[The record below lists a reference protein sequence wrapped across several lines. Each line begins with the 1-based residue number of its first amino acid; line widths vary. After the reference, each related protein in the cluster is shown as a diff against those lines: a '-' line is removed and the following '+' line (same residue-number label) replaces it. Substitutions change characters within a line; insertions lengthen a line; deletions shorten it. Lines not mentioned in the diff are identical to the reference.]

1 MKGLSIEIYDDDDF
15 EPQYQHHD
23 FENNDD
29 SEVESGLSELD
40 DDEFWE
46 ALANIK

>member
-15 EPQYQHHD
+15 EPQYHHHNFD
-23 FENNDD
+23 NCDD
-29 SEVESGLSELD
+29 SGVESPLSELD

-46 ALANIK
+46 ALAKIK